1 VDFNDVV
8 VMRFW
13 KALPL
18 RVKIL
23 VGVLAFA
30 LLWGIGAWLDSRD
43 SSPTATGPTSY
54 SDDAARA
61 AWRKELTDGAKAFY
75 GEDWKPSKGDR
86 GRIDAMAGEATKTYG
101 APRQDSDE

>member
-30 LLWGIGAWLDSRD
+30 LLWGLGAWLDSRD
-43 SSPTATGPTSY
+43 SWPTSAGAG
-54 SDDAARA
+54 SSEDDAARVE
-61 AWRKELTDGAKAFY
+61 WRKELTDGARAFY
-75 GEDWKPSKGDR
+75 GEDWKPSKSDR
-86 GRIDAMAGEATKTYG
+86 RTIDAMAGEAAKTYE
-101 APRQDSDE
+101 APKQDRDE